1 MPSYVDPR
9 KHIFRG
15 ISLLIPA
22 GFAHLS
28 INQFEEIHLINRLK
42 SSTTDEMDTEPTMLM
57 QSQQHRSKEELT
69 SLLAERLARK
79 KALNSAIYVDSSVSP
94 SIDVSTDAASKT
106 NRTNSKG
113 LMICISLNINKPP
126 AAFFDEA
133 REEVTAALHDMF
145 HRYNPASSAY
155 SNSRSDNKSEDDS
168 AREGAEE
175 TPDDNNPNQDVRNW
189 ISVAAAQNP
198 DVASLLTYVPSPR
211 SNNSNNSRTLT
222 SDTAV
227 TESLPTA
234 AHRRSIS
241 NASYTSSVS
250 CASSATD
257 STLSSPQAPDMLDEM
272 EWWIPGFDKDRFQT
286 LVDEL
291 KQQDEV
297 KEEEEMEENSSDA
310 GKTFSITEESTSGKD
325 ERLQCESTMGTKLE
339 ARTLSLTE
347 ESLTDVFEGL
357 ECEITTTTDQEDATN
372 QYGTFSLT
380 ESITSPGNTFDSAVG
395 CAQTEEMDN
404 TIDQER
410 SAAADTVGHSS
421 ILAYYER
428 VVQAPTT
435 SDGSGSNNGTSN
447 DGHQTATVITESHAP
462 NDGGIAI
469 ECKFDQETAVGAA
482 PDAADDAVNWEAEVI
497 EARRVDQELQD
508 QLQKMLECKVSEL
521 EEKKRIDDEQDES
534 SKAAPNKEEETK
546 QEEDPIEKEEED
558 EKVAD
563 VKRGLRAPA
572 GLKKFTPKSTK
583 AVTSSISK
591 LKSTFGRKKK
601 SNPAEEPKG
610 KYNRQ

>member
-1 MPSYVDPR
+1 
-9 KHIFRG
+9 
-15 ISLLIPA
+15 
-22 GFAHLS
+22 
-28 INQFEEIHLINRLK
+28 
-42 SSTTDEMDTEPTMLM
+42 MDTEPTMLM

-94 SIDVSTDAASKT
+94 SIDVSADAASKT

-113 LMICISLNINKPP
+113 LMICSPLNINKPP

-133 REEVTAALHDMF
+133 REEMTAALHDMF
-145 HRYNPASSAY
+145 HRYNPAA
-155 SNSRSDNKSEDDS
+155 SRSSSDKKSEDDS
-168 AREGAEE
+168 IREEAEE
-175 TPDDNNPNQDVRNW
+175 DPDNNNPNQDVRNW

-198 DVASLLTYVPSPR
+198 DFASLLAYVPSPR
-211 SNNSNNSRTLT
+211 SSSSNNSNNSHTLT
-222 SDTAV
+222 SDTLSAA
-227 TESLPTA
+227 A

-241 NASYTSSVS
+241 NVSYTSSVS

-257 STLSSPQAPDMLDEM
+257 STLSSLQAPDMLDEM

-297 KEEEEMEENSSDA
+297 KEEEEEMEENSSDA
-310 GKTFSITEESTSGKD
+310 GKTFSLAEESTSVND
-325 ERLQCESTMGTKLE
+325 ESVQGETALGPTRE

-357 ECEITTTTDQEDATN
+357 ECEITTTTDQDDAAN